1 MPKILLSDANAYYLM
16 FHSLVLYQQLLK

>member
-16 FHSLVLYQQLLK
+16 FHSLVFYQQLLK